1 MVSSHGPQCKQ
12 VETMKAFIYGS
23 GRVTW
28 WLIKMVY
35 AALLLMTAVIMWI
48 FCTILTL
55 FLAV

>member
-1 MVSSHGPQCKQ
+1 
-12 VETMKAFIYGS
+12 MKAFIYGS

-35 AALLLMTAVIMWI
+35 AALLLMTSIIMWI

-55 FLAV
+55 FLAA